1 MKQMAEKTI
10 VIKNKDE
17 EISKAVELVREY
29 LRHENFSEDCGCS
42 LAVAFDEMLS
52 NVIHHGYNDLSEHSI
67 KIILSVKGKDF
78 IGIIED
84 DGVEFNPL
92 LQPEANTSLP
102 LSERKMGGLGIHLV
116 RKMMDKVE
124 YKRIK
129 NKNVLTI
136 FKADE
141 RK

>member
-1 MKQMAEKTI
+1 METITI
-10 VIKNKDE
+10 VAKVIT
-17 EISKAVELVREY
+17 AVK
-29 LRHENFSEDCGCS
+29 
-42 LAVAFDEMLS
+42 EMLS
-52 NVIHHGYNDLSEHSI
+52 NVIHHGYDDLSEHSI

>member
-1 MKQMAEKTI
+1 MAETTL

-17 EISKAVELVREY
+17 EISAAIEFVRAY
-29 LRHENFSEDCGCS
+29 LKRGNFSEDCECS

-52 NVIHHGYNDLSEHSI
+52 NIIHHGYNDTSEHNI
-67 KIILSVKGKDF
+67 KITLSSKGKNF